1 MSIRTFV
8 AIDTPEVVRNTML
21 DVQSKLKVSG
31 ADVKWEGPEKFHATI
46 KFLGNVEEELLPSIV
61 DTIAQSV
68 KNFPAFEASYTN
80 VGCFP
85 SVKRPR
91 VIWIGCEN
99 TDGTLLRIKD
109 ILDQALLPLGF
120 EREERAF
127 HPHVTLGR
135 TKSPKGLNNLISILE
150 SFTFEPRTFTCNEIL
165 LMKSAFKSQG
175 SEYTR
180 LHSFAL
186 S

>member
-1 MSIRTFV
+1 MPLRSFV
-8 AIDTPEVVRNTML
+8 AIDTPEAVRRIML

-46 KFLGNVEEELLPSIV
+46 KFLGNVEENLLTSV
-61 DTIAQSV
+61 VNTIEQSV
-68 KNFPAFEASYTN
+68 KNFPAFEVTYN
-80 VGCFP
+80 HVGCFP

-99 TDGTLLRIKD
+99 TDGTLLRIQD
-109 ILDQALLPLGF
+109 TLEQALLPLGF

-135 TKSPKGLNNLISILE
+135 TKSAKSLNNLISILE

-165 LMKSAFKSQG
+165 LMKSMLKPEG